1 MDVFDNVGVQVGNGN
16 QLNIHAVDN
25 DVGLLV
31 RHGSEQI
38 AFDRDNRFY
47 VEISNRTSSP
57 KRLELRIEGLRES
70 VATLHPDK
78 TIDLPGDGT
87 VERRLILRCTAT
99 EPMAGPNPFR
109 VVVTDR
115 DTGRVRVQ
123 SEQLRVTIPANAVV
137 ASQLILGSRVSSA
150 GTYTASLELTNNGNG
165 ELHVRP
171 RVHELFE
178 DTADVLPKEAV
189 RLRGE
194 WLNLLPGKRAETPV
208 EIDFPNQEWADR
220 TWTVPISIEVED
232 HESVG
237 GALDDGSEITQYGVS
252 ADLGRTTADLA
263 RRFGSW
269 NRHHHRVR
277 GIWILGCGLLLLITG
292 LRVGSAVA
300 SSDAESAAAPR
311 TASPTSAVGAAPSTT
326 KVRYTAMP
334 CAPEKFVAILRPL
347 TADEAQAHGAWLLEV
362 EAARFE
368 RWAKVNP
375 VLSTYAEDGKP
386 PVYATKRDEA
396 CPKVKA
402 SYGSTFTT
410 LIWVGPVSSQ
420 ASVTLCQDLN
430 RPAGNNINYDCLLL
444 ATT

>member
-57 KRLELRIEGLRES
+57 KRLELRIEGLRET

-78 TIDLPGDGT
+78 TIDLPGGGT
-87 VERRLILRCTAT
+87 VERTLILRCTAT

-109 VVVTDR
+109 IVVIDR
-115 DTGRVRVQ
+115 DTARVRVQ
-123 SEQLRVTIPANAVV
+123 SELLRVTIPANPVV

-150 GTYTASLELTNNGNG
+150 GTYAASLELTNNGNG

-171 RVHELFE
+171 RVHEPFE
-178 DTADVLPKEAV
+178 DAADVLPKKGV
-189 RLRGE
+189 RLESE
-194 WLNLLPGKRAETPV
+194 WLNLVPGQRVEIPV

-220 TWTVPISIEVED
+220 RWTVPISIEVED

-252 ADLGRTTADLA
+252 ADLGRATADLA

-277 GIWILGCGLLLLITG
+277 GIWILGCGLLLLVTG
-292 LRVGSAVA
+292 LWVGSAVA
-300 SSDAESAAAPR
+300 SSVAESATAPR
-311 TASPTSAVGAAPSTT
+311 TASPMPAADAAPSTT
-326 KVRYTAMP
+326 EVPHTAMP
-334 CAPEKFVAILRPL
+334 CQPETFVAVLKPL

-362 EAARFE
+362 ETARFQY
-368 RWAKVNP
+368 WAKVNP
-375 VLSTYAEDGKP
+375 VLSTYTKDDKP
-386 PVYATKRDEA
+386 FIHATKRDDA
-396 CPKVKA
+396 CPTVQAKYGP
-402 SYGSTFTT
+402 SYTT
-410 LIWVGPVSSQ
+410 LIWAGPVPSQ

-430 RPAGNNINYDCLLL
+430 RPAPNKINYDCLLV
-444 ATT
+444 ATK